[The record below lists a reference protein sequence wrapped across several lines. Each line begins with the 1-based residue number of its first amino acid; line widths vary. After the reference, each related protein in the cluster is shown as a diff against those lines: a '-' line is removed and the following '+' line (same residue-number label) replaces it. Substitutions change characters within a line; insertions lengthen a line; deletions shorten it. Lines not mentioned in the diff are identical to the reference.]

1 MIDIFSKYVIL
12 GALKTKASKEIADW
26 LENNLFCI
34 YGTPFAIISN
44 HETKFR
50 GATETLFQDYSIETR
65 KISPHYP

>member
-26 LENNLFCI
+26 LEFNLFCT
-34 YGTPFAIISN
+34 YGTPFTIISDRGT
-44 HETKFR
+44 EFR

-65 KISPHYP
+65 KITPYYP